1 MNLFYVLCLE
11 HGEAEGHASAQ
22 TEENVST
29 VLHSEMTLVFY
40 IKSLDEISDFAKLVG
55 SFIIGF
61 GL

>member
-1 MNLFYVLCLE
+1 MNLFYVLFLE

-40 IKSLDEISDFAKLVG
+40 IKSLDEISDFA
-55 SFIIGF
+55 
-61 GL
+61 